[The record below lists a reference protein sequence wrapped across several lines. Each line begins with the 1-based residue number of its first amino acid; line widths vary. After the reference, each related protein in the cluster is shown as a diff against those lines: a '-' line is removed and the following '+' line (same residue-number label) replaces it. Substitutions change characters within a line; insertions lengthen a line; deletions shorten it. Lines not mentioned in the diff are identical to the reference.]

1 MSFDYFSLKKDH
13 KTVGNFKNSWL
24 GYFEAYLMTK
34 IGRKIMIFFGFV
46 LKNKLLRL
54 DQKIKLSWIE
64 AQTRQ
69 DKSKNLL

>member
-1 MSFDYFSLKKDH
+1 MSFDYFSLQKDL
-13 KTVGNFKNSWL
+13 KTVGNFQNSWL

-34 IGRKIMIFFGFV
+34 VRKIMIFFGFV

-69 DKSKNLL
+69 NKPKNLL